1 MNGNNGWTSFKN
13 FKKKIFNFSKCKINR
28 FGRFVKYLFYRVLS
42 ETTKGDQMSRMGKAG
57 VAAAVVLV
65 IMAASI
71 GGAMA
76 TPLIADAIGA
86 PPDSPLYGLKRLGEK
101 MRLASDEEQMQRRW
115 EEYSQMVNRGK
126 GLEYVALLEEFRE
139 KVKMVAP
146 ADVEAKTGAVQ
157 WLQTQMPGIG
167 LVELKL
173 AQECTIRSRKYVEN
187 HPGFPEGLE
196 NIIRILQDL
205 EQQYQNG
212 TDESRENILAQ
223 LRLVMEQLRM
233 MIAQLRGQ
241 LPGELGRYFDID
253 NLLTDTRI
261 DLGLHIG
268 GGFGPP
274 IDNRWP
280 HPENAAESF
289 SEWLEKFNAR
299 VAEVQEKLEEVPE
312 NTPGR
317 EMAES
322 QLQMAIQLRDDA
334 IAENSAGNLTKALF
348 TLRAAFAR
356 LDCAGRIL
364 EQATEWLPGL
374 LPRLG
379 PWANFPSRKIPAGPP
394 MGPWS
399 W

>member
-1 MNGNNGWTSFKN
+1 
-13 FKKKIFNFSKCKINR
+13 
-28 FGRFVKYLFYRVLS
+28 
-42 ETTKGDQMSRMGKAG
+42 MSRMGKAG

-86 PPDSPLYGLKRLGEK
+86 PPDSPLYGLKRRGEK

-233 MIAQLRGQ
+233 MIGQLRGQ

-274 IDNRWP
+274 IDNRRP